1 MKNFSIGS
9 LPRFVGI
16 ASPTGDRQGNEKSK
30 SEWLIMISPLHL
42 IIICDPMFGFHKCTK
57 SQKTCCGWRLAL
69 TVESPR
75 NPLPLSAFNRGGLT
89 CPVPLVSIPCKPRL
103 PRETPRRKRK
113 TSSFKESDTVEIIAP
128 ISFPE
133 VADECCVD
141 VVVAAIFWAFLIEL
155 VSGQIR
161 ILKGKN
167 ASKKKTTIRRSKT
180 SSENVLDKETQL
192 LLAQKELNR
201 IKQQLENAE
210 NTKARA
216 LSDLGKANR
225 TVQELTTKLNSA
237 IESKQAAIEATESV
251 RHKAKH
257 LERELGTTRD
267 EYRRAAAELNTAKQE
282 LTKIRQDF
290 DATLE
295 AKLAAFQQAAEAQRL
310 AKVNSEKASE
320 LSKEIQAMRQSLD
333 HLKATSL
340 QAEKEQAKFVE
351 EKDARLK
358 ACKIAKE
365 EAEEKLHSLKKEFDP
380 EQTRNLEL
388 KLVETTKEIEV
399 LQNEMK
405 KVHASDMDSVKVI
418 TKELN
423 HATNALQDVAKEESC
438 CRELVTSLRQELED
452 IKMERVGLEARE
464 VELEH
469 TMKTLQTELVE
480 QKQELEAASQEEKE
494 IDAADEQTI
503 SLAIQKTMQEAE
515 EMRRAAEEFKRQAE
529 ANRFGEEESERML
542 EAALIEAEVARTA
555 EKSALDQIK
564 ILSAKTDMVS
574 ASDPDSSGWIR
585 MSVQEFESLSRK
597 VEESENL
604 AEMKLAAAAFQMEA
618 VNTKKSEAEKR
629 KEVILKEI
637 EEIKEAT
644 EFALKQ
650 AEMAE
655 AAKKAIEGELMKWRQ
670 QEQDN

>member
-1 MKNFSIGS
+1 
-9 LPRFVGI
+9 
-16 ASPTGDRQGNEKSK
+16 
-30 SEWLIMISPLHL
+30 
-42 IIICDPMFGFHKCTK
+42 MFF
-57 SQKTCCGWRLAL
+57 Q
-69 TVESPR
+69 
-75 NPLPLSAFNRGGLT
+75 
-89 CPVPLVSIPCKPRL
+89 
-103 PRETPRRKRK
+103 
-113 TSSFKESDTVEIIAP
+113 
-128 ISFPE
+128 
-133 VADECCVD
+133 
-141 VVVAAIFWAFLIEL
+141 
-155 VSGQIR
+155 
-161 ILKGKN
+161 
-167 ASKKKTTIRRSKT
+167 
-180 SSENVLDKETQL
+180 NVLDKETQL

-257 LERELGTTRD
+257 LERVKSQNLERTSSWKKELGTTRD

-365 EAEEKLHSLKKEFDP
+365 EAEEKLNSLKKEFDP
-380 EQTRNLEL
+380 KQTRNLEL
-388 KLVETTKEIEV
+388 KLTETTKEIEV
-399 LQNEMK
+399 LQNAMK

-423 HATNALQDVAKEESC
+423 QATNALQDVAKEESC

-469 TMKTLQTELVE
+469 TMKTLQTELVK

-515 EMRRAAEEFKRQAE
+515 EMRRAAEEFKREAE

-655 AAKKAIEGELMKWRQ
+655 AAKKAIEGELMKRRQ

>member
-1 MKNFSIGS
+1 MVNIRIKDDQN
-9 LPRFVGI
+9 P
-16 ASPTGDRQGNEKSK
+16 
-30 SEWLIMISPLHL
+30 
-42 IIICDPMFGFHKCTK
+42 
-57 SQKTCCGWRLAL
+57 
-69 TVESPR
+69 VESPR
-75 NPLPLSAFNRGGLT
+75 AEVGEIDTRAPFQSVKAA
-89 CPVPLVSIPCKPRL
+89 VSL
-103 PRETPRRKRK
+103 
-113 TSSFKESDTVEIIAP
+113 FG
-128 ISFPE
+128 E
-133 VADECCVD
+133 V
-141 VVVAAIFWAFLIEL
+141 
-155 VSGQIR
+155 
-161 ILKGKN
+161 
-167 ASKKKTTIRRSKT
+167 ASKKKPAIRRSKT

-210 NTKARA
+210 TTKTRA

-237 IESKQAAIEATESV
+237 IESKQAAIEATEAV
-251 RHKAKH
+251 KHKAKH
-257 LERELGTTRD
+257 LERVKSQNLERTSSWKKELGTTRD
-267 EYRRAAAELNTAKQE
+267 EYRRAATELNTAKQE

-295 AKLAAFQQAAEAQRL
+295 AKLAAFQQAAEAQRS

-333 HLKATSL
+333 HLKATSF

-365 EAEEKLHSLKKEFDP
+365 EVEEKLPSLKKEFNP
-380 EQTRNLEL
+380 AQTRNLEL
-388 KLVETTKEIEV
+388 KLGETTEEIEV

-418 TKELN
+418 TTELN
-423 HATNALQDVAKEESC
+423 EATKALQNVAEEESS
-438 CRELVTSLRQELED
+438 CRELVNSLRQELED
-452 IKMERVGLEARE
+452 MKTERISLEARE
-464 VELEH
+464 AELQR
-469 TMKTLQTELVE
+469 TMKTLQAELVE
-480 QKQELEAASQEEKE
+480 QKQELEAAPQEEME
-494 IDAADEQTI
+494 NDAADERTI

-515 EMRRAAEEFKRQAE
+515 EMRRAAEELKREAE
-529 ANRFGEEESERML
+529 ASRVGEEEVERML
-542 EAALIEAEVARTA
+542 EATLKEAEVAKTA
-555 EKSALDQIK
+555 EKRALDQIK
-564 ILSAKTDMVS
+564 NLSAKADMVS

-655 AAKKAIEGELMKWRQ
+655 AAKKAIEGELTKRRQ
-670 QEQDN
+670 QEQGN

>member
-1 MKNFSIGS
+1 MVNIRIKDDQN
-9 LPRFVGI
+9 P
-16 ASPTGDRQGNEKSK
+16 
-30 SEWLIMISPLHL
+30 
-42 IIICDPMFGFHKCTK
+42 
-57 SQKTCCGWRLAL
+57 
-69 TVESPR
+69 VESPR
-75 NPLPLSAFNRGGLT
+75 AEVGEIDTRAPFQSVKAA
-89 CPVPLVSIPCKPRL
+89 VSL
-103 PRETPRRKRK
+103 
-113 TSSFKESDTVEIIAP
+113 FG
-128 ISFPE
+128 E
-133 VADECCVD
+133 V
-141 VVVAAIFWAFLIEL
+141 
-155 VSGQIR
+155 
-161 ILKGKN
+161 
-167 ASKKKTTIRRSKT
+167 ASKKKPAIKRSKT

-210 NTKARA
+210 TTKTRA

-237 IESKQAAIEATESV
+237 IESKQAAIEATEAV
-251 RHKAKH
+251 KHKAKH
-257 LERELGTTRD
+257 LERVKSQNLERTSSWKKELGTTRD

-295 AKLAAFQQAAEAQRL
+295 AKLAAFQQAAEAQRS

-320 LSKEIQAMRQSLD
+320 LSKEIQAMRHSLD
-333 HLKATSL
+333 HLKATSF

-365 EAEEKLHSLKKEFDP
+365 EVEEKLPSLKKEFNP
-380 EQTRNLEL
+380 AQTRNLEL
-388 KLVETTKEIEV
+388 KLGETTEEIEV

-418 TKELN
+418 TTELN
-423 HATNALQDVAKEESC
+423 EATKALQNVAEEESS
-438 CRELVTSLRQELED
+438 CRELVNSLRQELED
-452 IKMERVGLEARE
+452 MKTERISLEARE
-464 VELEH
+464 AELQR
-469 TMKTLQTELVE
+469 TMKTLQAELVE
-480 QKQELEAASQEEKE
+480 QKQELEAAPQEEME
-494 IDAADEQTI
+494 NDAADEQKI

-515 EMRRAAEEFKRQAE
+515 EMRRAAEELKREAE
-529 ANRFGEEESERML
+529 ASRVGEEEVERML
-542 EAALIEAEVARTA
+542 EATLKEAEVAKTA
-555 EKSALDQIK
+555 EKRALDQIK
-564 ILSAKTDMVS
+564 NLSAKADMVS

-655 AAKKAIEGELMKWRQ
+655 AAKKAIEGELTKRRQ
-670 QEQDN
+670 QEQGN

>member
-1 MKNFSIGS
+1 MVNIRIKDNQNS
-9 LPRFVGI
+9 
-16 ASPTGDRQGNEKSK
+16 A
-30 SEWLIMISPLHL
+30 
-42 IIICDPMFGFHKCTK
+42 
-57 SQKTCCGWRLAL
+57 
-69 TVESPR
+69 ESPR
-75 NPLPLSAFNRGGLT
+75 AEVGEIDTRAPFQSVKAA
-89 CPVPLVSIPCKPRL
+89 VSL
-103 PRETPRRKRK
+103 
-113 TSSFKESDTVEIIAP
+113 FG
-128 ISFPE
+128 E
-133 VADECCVD
+133 V
-141 VVVAAIFWAFLIEL
+141 
-155 VSGQIR
+155 
-161 ILKGKN
+161 
-167 ASKKKTTIRRSKT
+167 ASKKKPTIRRSKT

-257 LERELGTTRD
+257 LERVKSQNLERTSSWKKELGTTRD

-295 AKLAAFQQAAEAQRL
+295 AKLAAFQQAAEAQRS

-365 EAEEKLHSLKKEFDP
+365 EAEETLLSLKKEFDP

-388 KLVETTKEIEV
+388 KLAETTKEIDV

-452 IKMERVGLEARE
+452 IKTEHIGLETRE
-464 VELEH
+464 AELER

-515 EMRRAAEEFKRQAE
+515 EMRRAAEEFKREAE

-542 EAALIEAEVARTA
+542 EAALKEAEVARTA

-655 AAKKAIEGELMKWRQ
+655 AAKKAIEGELMKRRQ

>member
-1 MKNFSIGS
+1 MVNIRIKDDQN
-9 LPRFVGI
+9 P
-16 ASPTGDRQGNEKSK
+16 
-30 SEWLIMISPLHL
+30 
-42 IIICDPMFGFHKCTK
+42 
-57 SQKTCCGWRLAL
+57 
-69 TVESPR
+69 VESPR
-75 NPLPLSAFNRGGLT
+75 AEVGEIDTRAPFQSVKAA
-89 CPVPLVSIPCKPRL
+89 VSL
-103 PRETPRRKRK
+103 
-113 TSSFKESDTVEIIAP
+113 FG
-128 ISFPE
+128 E
-133 VADECCVD
+133 V
-141 VVVAAIFWAFLIEL
+141 
-155 VSGQIR
+155 
-161 ILKGKN
+161 
-167 ASKKKTTIRRSKT
+167 ASKKKPAIRRSKT

-210 NTKARA
+210 TTKTRA

-237 IESKQAAIEATESV
+237 IESKQAAIEATEAV
-251 RHKAKH
+251 KHKAKH
-257 LERELGTTRD
+257 LERVKSQNLERTSSWKKELGTTRD
-267 EYRRAAAELNTAKQE
+267 EYRRAATELNTAKQE

-295 AKLAAFQQAAEAQRL
+295 AKLAAFQQAAEAQRS

-333 HLKATSL
+333 HLKATSF

-365 EAEEKLHSLKKEFDP
+365 EVEEKLPSLKKEFNP
-380 EQTRNLEL
+380 AQTRNLEL
-388 KLVETTKEIEV
+388 KLGETTEEIEV

-418 TKELN
+418 TTELN
-423 HATNALQDVAKEESC
+423 EATKALQNVAEEESS
-438 CRELVTSLRQELED
+438 CRELVNSLRQELED
-452 IKMERVGLEARE
+452 MKTERISLEARE
-464 VELEH
+464 AELQR
-469 TMKTLQTELVE
+469 TMKTLQAELVE
-480 QKQELEAASQEEKE
+480 QKQELKAAPQEEME
-494 IDAADEQTI
+494 NDAADEQTI

-515 EMRRAAEEFKRQAE
+515 EMRRAAEELKREAE
-529 ANRFGEEESERML
+529 ASRVGEEEVERML
-542 EAALIEAEVARTA
+542 EATLKEAEVAKTA
-555 EKSALDQIK
+555 EKRALDQIK
-564 ILSAKTDMVS
+564 NLSAKADMVS

-655 AAKKAIEGELMKWRQ
+655 AAKKAIEGELMKRRQ
-670 QEQDN
+670 QEQGN

>member
-1 MKNFSIGS
+1 MVNIRIKDDQN
-9 LPRFVGI
+9 P
-16 ASPTGDRQGNEKSK
+16 
-30 SEWLIMISPLHL
+30 
-42 IIICDPMFGFHKCTK
+42 
-57 SQKTCCGWRLAL
+57 
-69 TVESPR
+69 VESPR
-75 NPLPLSAFNRGGLT
+75 AEVGEIDTRAPFQSVKAA
-89 CPVPLVSIPCKPRL
+89 VSL
-103 PRETPRRKRK
+103 
-113 TSSFKESDTVEIIAP
+113 FG
-128 ISFPE
+128 E
-133 VADECCVD
+133 V
-141 VVVAAIFWAFLIEL
+141 
-155 VSGQIR
+155 
-161 ILKGKN
+161 
-167 ASKKKTTIRRSKT
+167 ASKKKPAIRRSKT

-210 NTKARA
+210 TTKTRA

-237 IESKQAAIEATESV
+237 IESKQAAIEATEAV
-251 RHKAKH
+251 KHKAKH
-257 LERELGTTRD
+257 LERVKSQNLERTSSWKKELGTTRD

-295 AKLAAFQQAAEAQRL
+295 AKLAAFQQAAEAQRS

-333 HLKATSL
+333 HLKATSF

-365 EAEEKLHSLKKEFDP
+365 EVEEKLPSLKKEFNP
-380 EQTRNLEL
+380 AQTRNLEL
-388 KLVETTKEIEV
+388 KLGETTEEIEV

-418 TKELN
+418 TTELN
-423 HATNALQDVAKEESC
+423 EATKALQNVAEEESS
-438 CRELVTSLRQELED
+438 CRELVNSLRQELED
-452 IKMERVGLEARE
+452 MKTERISLEARE
-464 VELEH
+464 AELQR
-469 TMKTLQTELVE
+469 TMKTLQAELVE
-480 QKQELEAASQEEKE
+480 QKQELESAPQEEME
-494 IDAADEQTI
+494 NDAADEQKI

-515 EMRRAAEEFKRQAE
+515 EMRRAAEELKREAE
-529 ANRFGEEESERML
+529 ASRVGEEEVERML
-542 EAALIEAEVARTA
+542 EATLKEAEVAKTA
-555 EKSALDQIK
+555 EKRALDQIK
-564 ILSAKTDMVS
+564 NLSAKADMVS

-655 AAKKAIEGELMKWRQ
+655 AAKKAIEGELTKRRQ
-670 QEQDN
+670 QEQGN

>member
-1 MKNFSIGS
+1 MVNIRIKDNQNS
-9 LPRFVGI
+9 
-16 ASPTGDRQGNEKSK
+16 A
-30 SEWLIMISPLHL
+30 
-42 IIICDPMFGFHKCTK
+42 
-57 SQKTCCGWRLAL
+57 
-69 TVESPR
+69 ESPR
-75 NPLPLSAFNRGGLT
+75 AEVGEIDTRAPFQSVKAA
-89 CPVPLVSIPCKPRL
+89 VSL
-103 PRETPRRKRK
+103 
-113 TSSFKESDTVEIIAP
+113 FG
-128 ISFPE
+128 E
-133 VADECCVD
+133 V
-141 VVVAAIFWAFLIEL
+141 
-155 VSGQIR
+155 
-161 ILKGKN
+161 
-167 ASKKKTTIRRSKT
+167 ASKKKPTIKRSKT

-210 NTKARA
+210 TTKARA

-237 IESKQAAIEATESV
+237 IESKQAAIEATETV
-251 RHKAKH
+251 KHKAKH
-257 LERELGTTRD
+257 LERVKSQNLERTSSWKKELGTTRD

-295 AKLAAFQQAAEAQRL
+295 AKLAAFQQAAEAQRS

-351 EKDARLK
+351 EKEARLK
-358 ACKIAKE
+358 DCKIAKE
-365 EAEEKLHSLKKEFDP
+365 EAEEKLLSLKTEFDP
-380 EQTRNLEL
+380 EQMTNLEL
-388 KLVETTKEIEV
+388 KLVETTEEIEV

-418 TKELN
+418 TTELN
-423 HATNALQDVAKEESC
+423 NATKALQKVAEEESF
-438 CRELVTSLRQELED
+438 CRERVNSLRQELED
-452 IKMERVGLEARE
+452 IKAERIGLEARE
-464 VELEH
+464 AELEC
-469 TMKTLQTELVE
+469 TVKTLQAELDE
-480 QKQELEAASQEEKE
+480 QKQELHVASREEKE
-494 IDAADEQTI
+494 IDDAADEKTI

-515 EMRRAAEEFKRQAE
+515 EMRRAAEELKREAG
-529 ANRFGEEESERML
+529 ANRVGEGEAEKML
-542 EAALIEAEVARTA
+542 EAALKEAEVAKAA

-564 ILSAKTDMVS
+564 ILSAKTDVVS
-574 ASDPDSSGWIR
+574 ASDPDASGWIR

-597 VEESENL
+597 VEESANL

-618 VNTKKSEAEKR
+618 MNTKKSEAEKR

-655 AAKKAIEGELMKWRQ
+655 AAKKAIEGELTKRHQ

>member
-1 MKNFSIGS
+1 MVNI
-9 LPRFVGI
+9 
-16 ASPTGDRQGNEKSK
+16 QGKDNQ
-30 SEWLIMISPLHL
+30 
-42 IIICDPMFGFHKCTK
+42 T
-57 SQKTCCGWRLAL
+57 

-75 NPLPLSAFNRGGLT
+75 AEVGEIDTRAPFQSVKAA
-89 CPVPLVSIPCKPRL
+89 VSL
-103 PRETPRRKRK
+103 
-113 TSSFKESDTVEIIAP
+113 FG
-128 ISFPE
+128 E
-133 VADECCVD
+133 VVT
-141 VVVAAIFWAFLIEL
+141 
-155 VSGQIR
+155 
-161 ILKGKN
+161 
-167 ASKKKTTIRRSKT
+167 KKKPTIKRSKT

-201 IKQQLENAE
+201 NKRQLENAE
-210 NTKARA
+210 STKARA

-225 TVQELTTKLNSA
+225 TIQELTTKLNSA
-237 IESKQAAIEATESV
+237 IESKQAAIEATEAV
-251 RHKAKH
+251 RHKVKH
-257 LERELGTTRD
+257 LERVKSQHLERTSSWKKELSTTRD

-320 LSKEIQAMRQSLD
+320 LSEEIQKMRQSLD
-333 HLKATSL
+333 HLKATSS

-351 EKDARLK
+351 EKDARIK
-358 ACKIAKE
+358 ACKIAKAE
-365 EAEEKLHSLKKEFDP
+365 VEEKLLSLKKEFDP

-388 KLVETTKEIEV
+388 KLMETTEEIEV

-418 TKELN
+418 TTELN
-423 HATNALQDVAKEESC
+423 DATKALQNVAEEESS
-438 CRELVTSLRQELED
+438 CRELVNSLRQELED
-452 IKMERVGLEARE
+452 MKTERISLEARE
-464 VELEH
+464 AERES
-469 TMKTLQTELVE
+469 TMKTLQAELIE
-480 QKQELEAASQEEKE
+480 QKQVLEAAPKKETE

-515 EMRRAAEEFKRQAE
+515 EMRRAAEELKREAE
-529 ANRFGEEESERML
+529 ANRVGEEEAERML
-542 EAALIEAEVARTA
+542 EAALKEAEVAKTA
-555 EKSALDQIK
+555 EKRALDQIK
-564 ILSAKTDMVS
+564 TLSAKADMMS
-574 ASDPDSSGWIR
+574 TSDSDSCGWIR

-618 VNTKKSEAEKR
+618 VNTKKGEAKKR

-655 AAKKAIEGELMKWRQ
+655 AAKKAIEGELTKWRQ

>member
-1 MKNFSIGS
+1 MVNIRIKDDQN
-9 LPRFVGI
+9 P
-16 ASPTGDRQGNEKSK
+16 
-30 SEWLIMISPLHL
+30 
-42 IIICDPMFGFHKCTK
+42 
-57 SQKTCCGWRLAL
+57 
-69 TVESPR
+69 VESPR
-75 NPLPLSAFNRGGLT
+75 AEVGEIDTRAPFQSVKAA
-89 CPVPLVSIPCKPRL
+89 VSL
-103 PRETPRRKRK
+103 
-113 TSSFKESDTVEIIAP
+113 FG
-128 ISFPE
+128 E
-133 VADECCVD
+133 V
-141 VVVAAIFWAFLIEL
+141 
-155 VSGQIR
+155 
-161 ILKGKN
+161 
-167 ASKKKTTIRRSKT
+167 ASKKKPAIRRSKT

-210 NTKARA
+210 TTKTRA

-237 IESKQAAIEATESV
+237 IESKQAAIEATEAV
-251 RHKAKH
+251 KHKAKH
-257 LERELGTTRD
+257 LERVKSQNLERTSSWKKELGTTRD
-267 EYRRAAAELNTAKQE
+267 EYRRAATELNTAKQE

-295 AKLAAFQQAAEAQRL
+295 AKLAAFQQAAEAQRS

-333 HLKATSL
+333 HLKATSF

-365 EAEEKLHSLKKEFDP
+365 EVEEKLPSLKKEFNP
-380 EQTRNLEL
+380 AQTRNLEL
-388 KLVETTKEIEV
+388 KLGETTEEIEV

-418 TKELN
+418 TTELN
-423 HATNALQDVAKEESC
+423 EATKALQNVAEEESS
-438 CRELVTSLRQELED
+438 CRELVNSLRQELED
-452 IKMERVGLEARE
+452 MKTERISLEERE
-464 VELEH
+464 AELQR
-469 TMKTLQTELVE
+469 TMKTLQAELIE
-480 QKQELEAASQEEKE
+480 QKQELEAAPQEEME
-494 IDAADEQTI
+494 NDAADEQTI

-515 EMRRAAEEFKRQAE
+515 EMRRAAEELKREAE
-529 ANRFGEEESERML
+529 ASRVGKEEVERML
-542 EAALIEAEVARTA
+542 EATLKEAEVAKTA
-555 EKSALDQIK
+555 EKRALDQIK
-564 ILSAKTDMVS
+564 NLSAKADMVS

-655 AAKKAIEGELMKWRQ
+655 AAKKAIEGELTKRRQ
-670 QEQDN
+670 QEQGN